1 MKISGDGFL
10 DGREARFERR
20 QWVEP
25 QPSWTADALDR
36 SSCLEM
42 MMSRFDIQAAL
53 VSVPQLARLIGRS
66 KSTVYASIKE
76 GRFFIPHRMVG
87 ESPMFTI
94 DDVVDWYQGGTVAK
108 EAAAIAAPA
117 RVVGEQ
123 RREVAESG
131 VRGGDGPS
139 CERKRRDAAVDDL
152 VARALNAVGS
162 RVR

>member
-1 MKISGDGFL
+1 
-10 DGREARFERR
+10 
-20 QWVEP
+20 
-25 QPSWTADALDR
+25 
-36 SSCLEM
+36 

-53 VSVPQLARLIGRS
+53 VSVPQLARLLGRS
-66 KSTVYASIKE
+66 KSTIYASVKE

-123 RREVAESG
+123 RREVAESDA
-131 VRGGDGPS
+131 RGDEPS
-139 CERKRRDAAVDDL
+139 REKQRRNAAVDGL
-152 VARALNAVGS
+152 VARALNALGS
-162 RVR
+162 RAG

>member
-1 MKISGDGFL
+1 MKISGGGCL
-10 DGREARFERR
+10 EGKEARFERR
-20 QWVEP
+20 QWMEP

-36 SSCLEM
+36 RSCLEM

-76 GRFFIPHRMVG
+76 GRFFIPHRMIG
-87 ESPMFTI
+87 DSPMFTV
-94 DDVVDWYQGGTVAK
+94 DDVVSWYLSGTIAKGATAIVAS
-108 EAAAIAAPA
+108 AST
-117 RVVGEQ
+117 VGEQ
-123 RREVAESG
+123 QREVAESG